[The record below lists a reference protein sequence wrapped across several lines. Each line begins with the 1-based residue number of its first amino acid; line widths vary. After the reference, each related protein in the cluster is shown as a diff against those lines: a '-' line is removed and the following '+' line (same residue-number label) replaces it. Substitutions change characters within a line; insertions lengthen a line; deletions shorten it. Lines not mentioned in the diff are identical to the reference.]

1 LIKTHTYLLKES
13 RVIGAI
19 GISAPA
25 ITKRPDSRGF
35 QMSNMHGRTEE
46 VFGKSYVKGHH
57 VSHGASCRPQNGCG
71 RFERGVITSA
81 MIAINTPLILPEV
94 MSKVAGMGPAAL
106 QAVHRFINLMELN
119 SLVEDIK
126 DEAEGLRIAGK
137 LEPEILDA
145 AIREHRLKH
154 G

>member
-1 LIKTHTYLLKES
+1 
-13 RVIGAI
+13 
-19 GISAPA
+19 
-25 ITKRPDSRGF
+25 
-35 QMSNMHGRTEE
+35 
-46 VFGKSYVKGHH
+46 
-57 VSHGASCRPQNGCG
+57 
-71 RFERGVITSA
+71 
-81 MIAINTPLILPEV
+81 MIANSSSLMLPEV

-106 QAVHRFINLMELN
+106 QAVHRFISLMELN

-145 AIREHRLKH
+145 AIREHRQKH